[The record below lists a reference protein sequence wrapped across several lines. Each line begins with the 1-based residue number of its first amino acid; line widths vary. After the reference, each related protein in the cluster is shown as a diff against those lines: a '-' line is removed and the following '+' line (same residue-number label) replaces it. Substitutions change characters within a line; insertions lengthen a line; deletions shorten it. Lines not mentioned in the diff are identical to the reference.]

1 LDVALILP
9 SDNRPR
15 GERLVEA
22 LREAILS
29 GRLRAGEQLPPT
41 RALAAQ
47 LGLARGTVVIAYE
60 ELIAEGYCA
69 ARTGAGTFVT
79 IEGGGTRP
87 RVADAPP
94 RLSAWGERLQP
105 GTTPSAPP
113 VRWDFSSGRGGDR
126 FPTHPY
132 ARALNR
138 AVAGIAAQEGP
149 GGAAGN
155 PRLRAA
161 LAAYLARAR
170 AVRATAEEVI
180 VVSGGQQGIDL
191 ASRLLLDPGDA
202 VVVEEPAYYRAR
214 AVFAALGARVIG
226 VPVDSG
232 GLQVDRLPESGA
244 RLVYVTPSHQ
254 FPTGAVLAPER
265 RLALT
270 DWVARHDAWLL
281 EDDYDS
287 EFRYS
292 GPPLPSV
299 QGLDRAGRCLYLGSL
314 SKLLH
319 PALRVGYLVV
329 PPALATAATAAK
341 STLDTATNPT
351 VQEAL
356 AELFETGEIDRHLHR
371 AGREYRQRQ
380 QRLLSACAA
389 HLPRDVTVWPLTGG
403 LHLFLEA
410 PCIDSERLRK
420 ELAARGVAATDGR
433 PCYLQPPTGATL
445 LLWFSRIGV
454 DAIVDGV
461 AALGEA
467 LRAAGGNLRSTPSR

>member
-1 LDVALILP
+1 MDVALILP

-47 LGLARGTVVIAYE
+47 LGMARGTVVIAYE

-69 ARTGAGTFVT
+69 ARTGAGTYVA
-79 IEGGGTRP
+79 IEGGGPRP
-87 RVADAPP
+87 AQTSTSP
-94 RLSAWGERLQP
+94 RLSAWGERLQI
-105 GTTPSAPP
+105 GTPP
-113 VRWDFSSGRGGDR
+113 VSEPMRWDFSSGRGGDR

-132 ARALNR
+132 ARALSR
-138 AVAGIAAQEGP
+138 AVAGIAKQEGP
-149 GGAAGN
+149 GSPAGN

-161 LAAYLARAR
+161 LAGYLARAR

-191 ASRLLLDPGDA
+191 AARLLLDPGDT
-202 VVVEEPAYYRAR
+202 VVMEEPAYYRAR
-214 AVFAALGARVIG
+214 AVFAALGARVVG
-226 VPVDSG
+226 VPVDGG
-232 GLQVDRLPESGA
+232 GLRVDLLPDDGA

-329 PPALATAATAAK
+329 PPALAPAVTAAK

-356 AELFETGEIDRHLHR
+356 AELFDAGEIDRHLHR
-371 AGREYRQRQ
+371 ASREYRQRQ
-380 QRLLSACAA
+380 QRLLAACAA
-389 HLPRDVTVWPLTGG
+389 HLPQDVTVWPLTGG

-410 PCIDSERLRK
+410 PYVDPERLRV
-420 ELAARGVAATDGR
+420 EMAARGVAATDGR
-433 PCYLQPPTGATL
+433 PCYMEPPPGATL
-445 LLWFSRIGV
+445 LLWFGRV
-454 DAIVDGV
+454 ATDAIDSGI
-461 AALGEA
+461 AALGAA
-467 LRAAGGNLRSTPSR
+467 LRAASAG